1 MICNP
6 NLRLQNP
13 CNFGLSHG
21 RSCGQALGQSAENPV
36 VYRNRNRYRNPYIYY
51 YVFTIV
57 KTFGQSEFDRLFC
70 PLVLKAIPAPL
81 DNHIE
86 RMEVSTHGRV

>member
-1 MICNP
+1 M
-6 NLRLQNP
+6 
-13 CNFGLSHG
+13 
-21 RSCGQALGQSAENPV
+21 

-70 PLVLKAIPAPL
+70 PLVLKAAPALP
-81 DNHIE
+81 DDDIE
-86 RMEVSTHGRV
+86 RMEVRPYGRV